1 MPSNQK
7 STDPFLP
14 TEPITLEAYYV
25 VQYWDNWG
33 IEGGKYIP
41 ATKREYRLHSGPYDS
56 YLGAVL
62 AIMEL
67 SKTAIT
73 GKFDVFES
81 SITGKVLGFD
91 VNSGEI

>member
-1 MPSNQK
+1 M
-7 STDPFLP
+7 STDKFLP
-14 TEPITLEAYYV
+14 KGVITLPAYYV

-41 ATKREYRLHSGPYDS
+41 ATKREYAIHSGPYDS

-67 SKTAIT
+67 SKTAVT
-73 GKFDVFES
+73 GKFDILES
-81 SITGKVLGFD
+81 VIAGKVLGFD
-91 VNSGEI
+91 IDSGEL